1 MEKLT
6 VTDVGIKAKSK
17 LEVYR
22 VLTTEGGVY
31 LPPAKEWNY
40 QYIRDIVTGN
50 KLVRHPIILYL
61 VHKRKRRTMHYSS
74 LFQRI
79 INKRDM
85 RMGWI

>member
-31 LPPAKEWNY
+31 LPPAKE
-40 QYIRDIVTGN
+40 
-50 KLVRHPIILYL
+50 
-61 VHKRKRRTMHYSS
+61 
-74 LFQRI
+74 
-79 INKRDM
+79 
-85 RMGWI
+85 